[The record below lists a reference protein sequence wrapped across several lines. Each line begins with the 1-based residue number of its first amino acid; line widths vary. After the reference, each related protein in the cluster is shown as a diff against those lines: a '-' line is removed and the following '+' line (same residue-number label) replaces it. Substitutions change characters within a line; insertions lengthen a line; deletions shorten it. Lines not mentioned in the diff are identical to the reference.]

1 MIAAQVKP
9 TTLTLNAI
17 LEAISTM
24 AITRTARD
32 ISSRVMAEFNTLGV
46 QPSLASY
53 YFMLRIFC
61 KESMDLK
68 YSLVNLSSTHFQ
80 LLLTEGPVSN
90 ILVDIIE
97 RLEKGMPPLQV
108 FIFIEYL
115 NLSQSF

>member
-53 YFMLRIFC
+53 YFRLRIFC
-61 KESMDLK
+61 KESMELK

-97 RLEKGMPPLQV
+97 RLEKGIPPLQV
-108 FIFIEYL
+108 LIFIGYC
-115 NLSQSF
+115 NLSQS